1 MNAKHHLT
9 TVFGAALLAAAL
21 GCGRDDAT
29 SMSAEDREVAQ
40 RIRLSLVADDSLSA
54 SAKNVAIVAD
64 DDSVTLRGSV
74 ANEQER
80 TTVAANAKQAAPTK
94 TIENELVVASR

>member
-1 MNAKHHLT
+1 MHKHYVT
-9 TVFGAALLAAAL
+9 TLIGAALLSAAI

-29 SMSAEDREVAQ
+29 SMSAQEREVAQ
-40 RIRLSLVADDSLSA
+40 RIRQTLVADESLSP

-80 TTVAANAKQAAPTK
+80 STVAAKAKQAAPDK